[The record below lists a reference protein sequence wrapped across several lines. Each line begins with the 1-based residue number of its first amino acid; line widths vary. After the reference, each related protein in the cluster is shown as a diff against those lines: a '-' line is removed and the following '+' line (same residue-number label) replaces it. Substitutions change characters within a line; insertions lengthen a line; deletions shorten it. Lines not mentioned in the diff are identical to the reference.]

1 MLNGKIIKD
10 SFLLEQFI
18 PALRQI
24 ALPITANVKK
34 SQSQNQTNKAIL
46 KHKVIMPH
54 IEFMTFQLLWHQLFK
69 LYQFCL
75 FESSMNNFY
84 IAYI

>member
-24 ALPITANVKK
+24 ALHITANVQK
-34 SQSQNQTNKAIL
+34 S
-46 KHKVIMPH
+46 
-54 IEFMTFQLLWHQLFK
+54 
-69 LYQFCL
+69 
-75 FESSMNNFY
+75 
-84 IAYI
+84 